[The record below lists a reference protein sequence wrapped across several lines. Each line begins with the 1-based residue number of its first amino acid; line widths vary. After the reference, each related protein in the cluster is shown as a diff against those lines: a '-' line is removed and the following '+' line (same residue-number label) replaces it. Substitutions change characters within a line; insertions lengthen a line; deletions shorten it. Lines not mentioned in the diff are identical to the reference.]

1 MTATTPCS
9 QRCQGTEWCSGF
21 THYLTRQTVMSHV
34 HFSDVCVT
42 LSSTPCLLVIWLH
55 VVGYANSVM
64 HLVSSPM
71 HLWLSGLFSYH
82 WAFTIRRTFPARVYI
97 PYQIWLL
104 KIFSSSLWL
113 DGPLSWLRVL
123 IIMRLSL
130 LAISSVFLLLYH
142 TLPKVVWVSPLPQ
155 VGVPQF
161 HSSHHVLRTP

>member
-9 QRCQGTEWCSGF
+9 QCCQGTEWCSGF

-34 HFSDVCVT
+34 HFPDVCVT

-55 VVGYANSVM
+55 VVDYANSVM

-71 HLWLSGLFSYH
+71 HLWLSDLFSYH
-82 WAFTIRRTFPARVYI
+82 WAFRICRTFPARVYI

-123 IIMRLSL
+123 IIMRLSYWPFLQCFFCYITHCPRLSGSL
-130 LAISSVFLLLYH
+130 LCH
-142 TLPKVVWVSPLPQ
+142 
-155 VGVPQF
+155 
-161 HSSHHVLRTP
+161 R